1 MIRLTVQLARLG
13 FLSPA
18 SLWHLFRARKKHG
31 DNIAW
36 MLQWAAAC
44 YADKS
49 ALSDGKE
56 AYGFSRLWKEVQQLA
71 AYLQQNQIVPK
82 GNYAM
87 LACYN
92 NSPHTLWLYAM
103 QTAGIPLILIH
114 PKTPAKDIRH
124 IRSNYPG
131 AVLFTDEPEQ
141 LLLDNSHS
149 LALNWERAKETTSNP
164 YISRMQAPLIFPS
177 SGSTGRPKLIPKKP
191 GAFYWLSAFADL
203 VSYTGIHKSNAV
215 FISTP
220 LTHGFGYTSLVF
232 SLILGK
238 KAVITWDNNIS
249 AVASLIVTEKTDL
262 LTGVPSSLFQI
273 TKELAGKDR
282 PIRLLISG
290 GAPLNETIL
299 KEITGSLSRNLF
311 SFYGS
316 TEVSTSFIACYEEL
330 TKDLHSLGRPL
341 KGIQYR
347 LENLSGGATE
357 LWIKSPLSNISPGEW
372 FATGDLVAQEE
383 NGSLSWRGR
392 KDNMIIKNGLNIYP
406 VEIET
411 EILHLPGISDVL
423 VMGVK
428 DSAKGEKLIAMVL
441 MKAGFDF
448 NEDHIREQLKSR
460 LAGIKLPDKII
471 QVDGFRETN
480 TGKKSGFLTI
490 GGQEED

>member
-31 DNIAW
+31 DNFAW
-36 MLQWAAAC
+36 MLYWAAAC
-44 YADKS
+44 YADKT
-49 ALSDGKE
+49 ALTDGKE
-56 AYGFSRLWKEVQQLA
+56 AYPFSRLWKEVQQLA
-71 AYLQQNQIVPK
+71 AYLQQNQIVPEGK
-82 GNYAM
+82 YAI

-92 NSPHTLWLYAM
+92 NSPHTLWLYSI
-103 QTAGIPLILIH
+103 QVAGIPLILIH
-114 PKTPAKDIRH
+114 PKTPAKDILH

-141 LLLDNSHS
+141 LMLDNSHS
-149 LALNWERAKETTSNP
+149 LEKNRERAKETTGNLSC
-164 YISRMQAPLIFPS
+164 SRKQAPLIFPS

-191 GAFYWLSAFADL
+191 GAFYWLKAFADL
-203 VSYTGIHKSNAV
+203 VLYTGIHKRSAV

-232 SLILGK
+232 AMLLGK
-238 KAVITWDNNIS
+238 KVVITRYTDVP
-249 AVASLIVTEKTDL
+249 AMASLICQEKTDL
-262 LTGVPSSLFQI
+262 LTGVPSSLYLLS
-273 TKELAGKDR
+273 KELAGKEH
-282 PIRLLISG
+282 PVKLIISG
-290 GAPLNETIL
+290 GAPLNEIIFS
-299 KEITGSLSRNLF
+299 EITGSLSKNLF

-316 TEVSTSFIACYEEL
+316 TEVSTSFIAGYNEL
-330 TKDLHSLGRPL
+330 CKHIHSLGRPL

-347 LENLSGGATE
+347 LEPLSGGATE
-357 LWIKSPLSNISPGEW
+357 LWIKSPLSNVSPGEW
-372 FATGDLVAQEE
+372 YATGDLVVQEK
-383 NGSLSWRGR
+383 NGSLSWNGR

-406 VEIET
+406 IEIET

-423 VMGVK
+423 VTGVK
-428 DSAKGEKLIAMVL
+428 DSAKGEKLLAMVL

-448 NEDHIREQLKSR
+448 NEDTIREQLRNR
-460 LAGIKLPDKII
+460 LAGIKLPDQII

-490 GGQEED
+490 GGHEEE

>member
-1 MIRLTVQLARLG
+1 MTRLTVQLARLG
-13 FLSPA
+13 FLSPP
-18 SLWHLFRARKKHG
+18 SLWHLFWARKKHG

-44 YADKS
+44 YADKT

-56 AYGFSRLWKEVQQLA
+56 AYSFSRLWKDVQQLA
-71 AYLQQNQIVPK
+71 AYLQQSQIVPE
-82 GNYAM
+82 GNYAI

-114 PKTPAKDIRH
+114 PKSPAKDIRH

-149 LALNWERAKETTSNP
+149 LVINRERAKETTGNL
-164 YISRMQAPLIFPS
+164 YHSRKQAPLIFPS

-203 VSYTGIHKSNAV
+203 VYYTGIHKSSAV

-238 KAVITWDNNIS
+238 KAVICPDNNSS

-273 TKELAGKDR
+273 SKELNGKDH

-299 KEITGSLSRNLF
+299 KEIAGSLSNNLF

-330 TKDLHSLGRPL
+330 SKQIHSLGRPL

-347 LENLSGGATE
+347 LENLIGGATE

-372 FATGDLVAQEE
+372 LATGDLVAQEE

-411 EILHLPGISDVL
+411 ELMQVPGIADALITSE
-423 VMGVK
+423 K
-428 DSAKGEKLIAMVL
+428 DPVAGEKLIAWVL
-441 MKAGFDF
+441 PLPGYCFD
-448 NEDHIREQLKSR
+448 EEQIRTELRQR
-460 LAGIKLPDKII
+460 LAHIKVPDKFIP
-471 QVDGFRETN
+471 VTGFTETP
-480 TGKKSGFLTI
+480 TGKKNGVAKNPDS
-490 GGQEED
+490 

>member
-1 MIRLTVQLARLG
+1 MTRLTVQLARLG
-13 FLSPA
+13 FLSPR
-18 SLWHLFRARKKHG
+18 SLWQLFRARKKHG

-36 MLQWAAAC
+36 MLQWAAA
-44 YADKS
+44 YYTDKT

-56 AYGFSRLWKEVQQLA
+56 AFSFSFLWKEVQQLA
-71 AYLQQNQIVPK
+71 AYLQQSQIVPEGK
-82 GNYAM
+82 YAI

-103 QTAGIPLILIH
+103 QAAGIPLILIH

-141 LLLDNSHS
+141 LQLDNSHS
-149 LALNWERAKETTSNP
+149 LLTNREWAKESTGILSC
-164 YISRMQAPLIFPS
+164 SRKQAPLIFPS

-191 GAFYWLSAFADL
+191 GAFYWLNAFADL
-203 VSYTGIHKSNAV
+203 VLYTGIHKISAV

-232 SLILGK
+232 SLIMGK
-238 KAVITWDNNIS
+238 KAVINRDNDIS
-249 AVASLIVTEKTDL
+249 AIASLICKEKTDL
-262 LTGVPSSLFQI
+262 LTGVPSSLYLLS
-273 TKELAGKDR
+273 KELAGKEH
-282 PIRLLISG
+282 PVKLIISG
-290 GAPLNETIL
+290 GAPLNETIFS
-299 KEITGSLSRNLF
+299 EVTHSLSKNFF

-316 TEVSTSFIACYEEL
+316 TEVSTSFITCYDEL
-330 TKDLHSLGRPL
+330 CIHIHALGRPL

-347 LENLSGGATE
+347 LENLNGGATE
-357 LWIKSPLSNISPGEW
+357 LWIKSPMSNVSPGEW
-372 FATGDLVAQEE
+372 FATGDLVAQEK

-406 VEIET
+406 EEIEN
-411 EILHLPGISDVL
+411 EILPLPGISDVL
-423 VMGVK
+423 VTGVK
-428 DSAKGEKLIAMVL
+428 DSVKGQKLVAMVL

-448 NEDHIREQLKSR
+448 NEDNIREQLKSR
-460 LAGIKLPDKII
+460 LAGIKLPDTII
-471 QVDGFRETN
+471 QVAGFRETN

-490 GGQEED
+490 GGQEVD